1 VIEIV
6 IAILLALILV
16 ALMSGNKD
24 AANNVRKTIRIG
36 LFLFLIGLSWV
47 VLIGYSIFYFFSYT
61 DQGWYSALGIAVPV
75 VLPPLYAWA
84 GKNEIKELFK
94 KDNKSIFKML
104 FYILLGVIG
113 WVTVNIL
120 YQEQKKEDPNLGW
133 TLLIFGVII
142 TGCVILNRCL
152 DKGWKTSLTFKRSPW
167 DQVVH
172 DYDVLQAEE
181 NKRWAKFDE
190 SWSGDKDDY
199 EYKQLMEEHF
209 DKYDALDRECEA
221 ALEKV
226 RGVKKK
232 EDWWLCAFYIFIT
245 FIGFGLLGYVWDY
258 VFAWV
263 MTLNYVKGR
272 EWVAYLTMIGV
283 PLLVF
288 GGVIGIL
295 DDANNKKN
303 S

>member
-1 VIEIV
+1 MMEVV
-6 IAILLALILV
+6 IAILLLLILV
-16 ALMSGNKD
+16 AMISGNND
-24 AANNVRKTIRIG
+24 AASSVVKTIRFG
-36 LFLFLIGLSWV
+36 LFLFLIGLSWLI
-47 VLIGYSIFYFFSYT
+47 LIGYSIFYYFSYT

-75 VLPPLYAWA
+75 VLPPLYAWMA
-84 GKNEIKELFK
+84 KNEIKELFK
-94 KDNKSIFKML
+94 KDNKSIFKIL

-152 DKGWKTSLTFKRSPW
+152 DKGWKVTLTYPKSLW
-167 DQVVH
+167 DQV
-172 DYDVLQAEE
+172 
-181 NKRWAKFDE
+181 N
-190 SWSGDKDDY
+190 
-199 EYKQLMEEHF
+199 
-209 DKYDALDRECEA
+209 DKYEA
-221 ALEKV
+221 ISQKENADWAEFEKNWKGDEDELLLLERKHDIRGYEIQKEWAEQLEKV

-232 EDWWLCAFYIFIT
+232 EDWWLFAFYFFIA
-245 FIGFGLLGYVWDY
+245 FIGFGLLGYLWDY

-272 EWVAYLTMIGV
+272 EWMAYLTMIGA
-283 PLLVF
+283 PLLVIS
-288 GGVIGIL
+288 GVIGMV